1 MKEILIA
8 TGNSDKF
15 EEIISLLPKN
25 QFKFYS
31 LSNFPNIPK
40 TIENEETLEGNAL
53 KKAKEAFEKTKILTL
68 ADDTGLEV
76 YYLNLEP
83 GVFAARY
90 AGENATYEDN
100 VQKLLINL
108 SGVPIRRRGA
118 RFRSV
123 VAIVGNNILHT
134 CDGIVEGKIIE
145 EPRGTNGF
153 GYDPVFIPNGSSK
166 TYAEMGLDE
175 KNIFSHRSIALNKAV
190 NYLQNL

>member
-1 MKEILIA
+1 MKEVLIA
-8 TGNSDKF
+8 TRNQDKF
-15 EEIISLLPKN
+15 NEIISLLPEN

-31 LSNFPNIPK
+31 LSNFPTIPK
-40 TIENEETLEGNAL
+40 TIEDEETLEGNAI
-53 KKAKEAFEKTKILTL
+53 KKAKETYEKTKILTL

-90 AGENATYEDN
+90 AGEKATYNDN
-100 VQKLLINL
+100 VQKLLKNL
-108 SGVPIRRRGA
+108 NGVPTRRRGA

-123 VAIVGNNILHT
+123 VAIVGKNILYT

-153 GYDPVFIPNGSSK
+153 GYDPIFLPNGSNK
-166 TYAEMGLDE
+166 TYAEMDLSE
-175 KNIFSHRSIALNKAV
+175 KNIFSHRSIALSKAV
-190 NYLQNL
+190 NYLKNL